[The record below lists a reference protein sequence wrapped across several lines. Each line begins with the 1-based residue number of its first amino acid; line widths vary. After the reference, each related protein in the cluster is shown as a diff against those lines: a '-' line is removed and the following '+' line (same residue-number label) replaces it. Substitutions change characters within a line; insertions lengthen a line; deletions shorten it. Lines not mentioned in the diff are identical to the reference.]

1 MTKKTSILL
10 LISIIAISL
19 AAILVKLSHAPSSVI
34 SMNRMFI
41 AVILLIPFALKYRK
55 DITNLNLIDT
65 LYLMLSGLFLALHFG
80 LWFGSLKLTTVAS
93 STVIL
98 SLQPIIAMIAS
109 FLFYKERITF
119 KVFCTI
125 LVSFIGV
132 VIVSWGDFNLTDLTA
147 MIGNF
152 LSLLSVLSIVSY
164 LMIGKNAMLKLT
176 HWVYSLIVFF
186 FAGVFLLIYNVITNT
201 TLVNYSAKEWLLFIS
216 LAIFPTIAHVIFN
229 YLLNLISP
237 TTISMS
243 MLLEPVGASI
253 LAIFILK
260 EYLGYLQIAGIII
273 VLVGVYFFLKLQKRE
288 VT

>member
-1 MTKKTSILL
+1 MTKKTTILL

-19 AAILVKLSHAPSSVI
+19 AAILVKLSNAPSSVI

-41 AVILLIPFALKYRK
+41 AVILLIPFAQKYKK
-55 DITNLNLIDT
+55 DIANLNFKDFN
-65 LYLMLSGLFLALHFG
+65 YLVLSGLFLALHFG

-98 SLQPIIAMIAS
+98 SLQPIVAIIAS
-109 FLFYKERITF
+109 FLLYKEKISF

-125 LVSFIGV
+125 LISFIGV

-147 MIGNF
+147 MIGNL
-152 LSLLSVLSIVSY
+152 LSLLSVISIVSY

-176 HWVYSLIVFF
+176 HWVYSIIVFF
-186 FAGVFLLIYNVITNT
+186 FAGIFLLIYNLITHT
-201 TLVNYSAKEWLLFIS
+201 PLVNYSTKEWILFIL

-243 MLLEPVGASI
+243 MLLEPVGASL

-260 EYLGYLQIAGIII
+260 EYLDYVQILGIVI
-273 VLVGVYFFLKLQKRE
+273 VLIGVYLFLKVQK
-288 VT
+288 TKAS

>member
-1 MTKKTSILL
+1 MNKQTNILL
-10 LISIIAISL
+10 LISVIAISL
-19 AAILVKLSHAPSSVI
+19 AAILVKLSNAPSSVI

-41 AVILLIPFALKYRK
+41 AVILLVPFAYRYKKEIFKLSIK
-55 DITNLNLIDT
+55 DF
-65 LYLMLSGLFLALHFG
+65 LYLVLAGLFLALHFG

-98 SLQPIIAMIAS
+98 SLQPIIAIIAS
-109 FLFYKERITF
+109 FLFYKEKITL
-119 KVFCTI
+119 KVLSTI
-125 LVSFIGV
+125 LISFIGV
-132 VIVSWGDFNLTDLTA
+132 VIVSWGDFNITDLTV
-147 MIGNF
+147 MIGNV
-152 LSLLSVLSIVSY
+152 LSLLSVISIVCY

-176 HWVYSLIVFF
+176 HWVYSIIVFF
-186 FAGVFLLIYNVITNT
+186 FAGVFLLIYNIITHA
-201 TLVNYSAKEWLLFIS
+201 TLVNYSMKEWLLFIS

-229 YLLNLISP
+229 YLLNIINP

-260 EYLGYLQIAGIII
+260 EYLGYVQILGIGI
-273 VLVGVYFFLKLQKRE
+273 VLLGVYFFLKAQKTE

>member
-1 MTKKTSILL
+1 
-10 LISIIAISL
+10 
-19 AAILVKLSHAPSSVI
+19 
-34 SMNRMFI
+34 MFI

-55 DITNLNLIDT
+55 DITNLNLIDI

-260 EYLGYLQIAGIII
+260 EYLGYLQITGIII

>member
-1 MTKKTSILL
+1 
-10 LISIIAISL
+10 
-19 AAILVKLSHAPSSVI
+19 
-34 SMNRMFI
+34 MFI

-55 DITNLNLIDT
+55 DITNLNLIDI

-98 SLQPIIAMIAS
+98 SLQPIIAMIGCR
-109 FLFYKERITF
+109 ERITF

-260 EYLGYLQIAGIII
+260 EYLGYLQITGIII

>member
-55 DITNLNLIDT
+55 DITNLNLIDI

-260 EYLGYLQIAGIII
+260 EYLGYLQITGIII